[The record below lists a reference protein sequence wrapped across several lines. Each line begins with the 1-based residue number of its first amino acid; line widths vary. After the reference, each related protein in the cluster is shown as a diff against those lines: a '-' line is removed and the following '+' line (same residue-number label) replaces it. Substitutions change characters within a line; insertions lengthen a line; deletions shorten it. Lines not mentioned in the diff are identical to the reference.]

1 MAWLT
6 TVLGWFGGGT
16 SQGPGEQVVYP
27 ITRPVPLTRPEVGID
42 GAMQVSAFWACVELL
57 TETVASLPCFV
68 SSVDASGHRELA
80 RDSQLWRLLHT
91 QPNSRHTPFEF
102 WQFMAMQY
110 LLRGNSY
117 ARLERDSDGN
127 VVAMWPLASDQVK
140 VVAGKNGTLTYE
152 YSFDGN
158 VAVYG
163 EQSILHWRDK
173 GNGLVGMSRLAY
185 MQSTLGIA
193 LGAQDQSAKTHAREG
208 RRPGVFMIDK
218 LLTPEQR
225 KQIRANFKGL
235 KEAGEDDLLI
245 LEAGAKWE
253 PVTLTPA
260 ETQLLE
266 SRRFSIE
273 DIARWFGI
281 PSVLI
286 NDTAKTT
293 TWGTGVQQI
302 VEGFVKFKLRPMI
315 TSLEQAIT
323 RRVMTPAQRATMSVT
338 FSMDALLR
346 SSLKDRAQ
354 IYATLVQ
361 NGIQT
366 RNECRQLED
375 LPPMDGGDL
384 LTAQMNLAPVG
395 DLPGL
400 AAGGDVAPEPVA
412 Q

>member
-1 MAWLT
+1 MSWVT
-6 TVLGWFGGGT
+6 TVFGWFGAS
-16 SQGPGEQVVYP
+16 SQVPGEQIVYP
-27 ITRPVPLTRPEVGID
+27 VTRPVPMTRPEVGID
-42 GAMQVSAFWACVELL
+42 GAMQVSAVWACIELL

-68 SSVDASGHRELA
+68 SYVDGEGNRTPA
-80 RDSQLWRLLHT
+80 RDTQLWRLLHN

-110 LLRGNSY
+110 LLRGNAY
-117 ARLERDSDGN
+117 ARLDRDGDGS

-140 VVAGKNGTLTYE
+140 VVAGKNGALTYE
-152 YSFDGN
+152 YTFDGN
-158 VAVYG
+158 IAVYS

-173 GNGLVGMSRLAY
+173 GNGLVGMSRLSY

-193 LGAQDQSAKTHAREG
+193 LGAQDQTVKMHAREG

-218 LLTPEQR
+218 LLTPDQR
-225 KQIRANFKGL
+225 RQIRENFKGL

-253 PVTLTPA
+253 PVSLTPA

-315 TSLEQAIT
+315 TSLEQALT
-323 RRVMTPAQRATMSVT
+323 RRVMTASERSTMSVS
-338 FSMDALLR
+338 FSLDALLR
-346 SSLKDRAQ
+346 ASLKDRAQ

-384 LTAQMNLAPVG
+384 LTAQVNLAPVG
-395 DLPGL
+395 DLQGI
-400 AAGGDVAPEPVA
+400 ASGGDVPAEPIA